1 MRERPIGLLDSGVG
15 GLTVLKAVKDRLPNE
30 SFIYIGD
37 TKRCPYGNRSADEI
51 TTYTL
56 ELVQFLMDQDVK
68 MIVIACNTA
77 TAHALET
84 VRKKVDIPVIGVIEP
99 GSKAAAQTTTK
110 GEIGVLATVGTVDSG
125 FYDRSIMK
133 HNSSVQIKSLPC
145 PEFVEIV
152 EQNKYESE
160 EAERLVQRKLETF
173 KTEKMDTLILGCTH
187 FPLLAPFIQKEM
199 GEAVTLIDSGVFT
212 SYKVE
217 QVLAEQGNE
226 TSSHTNGTLKLFTTG
241 VAEQFRTIAQNWL
254 QTNDFSVESVSL
266 ERLGNIHDTK

>member
-173 KTEKMDTLILGCTH
+173 KTGKMDTLILGCTH

-266 ERLGNIHDTK
+266 ERLGNINDTK

>member
-266 ERLGNIHDTK
+266 ERLGNINDTK

>member
-199 GEAVTLIDSGVFT
+199 GEAVTLIDSGVLT

-266 ERLGNIHDTK
+266 ERLGNINDTK

>member
-199 GEAVTLIDSGVFT
+199 GEVVTLIDSGVFT

-266 ERLGNIHDTK
+266 ERLGNINDTK